1 MPSGSDH
8 VWVILIGEGRSPN
21 GQGRLPLFDLAQLSN
36 LTGVPLC
43 ESALWIDHRPSSV
56 FIGD

>member
-1 MPSGSDH
+1 MTGIFKT
-8 VWVILIGEGRSPN
+8 VMLIREGRRPN
-21 GQGRLPLFDLAQLSN
+21 GQGRLTLFDLAQFSN
-36 LTGVPLC
+36 STSVPPC